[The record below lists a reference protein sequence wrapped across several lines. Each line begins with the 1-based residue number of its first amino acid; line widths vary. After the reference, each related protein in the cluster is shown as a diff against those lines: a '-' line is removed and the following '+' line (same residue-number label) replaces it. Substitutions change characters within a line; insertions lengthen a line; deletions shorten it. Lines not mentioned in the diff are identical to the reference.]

1 MTTDTSQSHVTPPV
15 ERHVDTPNGR
25 VFVSEMTGD
34 DPAIVLMHG
43 YPDDHRIYTELMPRL
58 APRRAVAFD
67 FAGYGRSART
77 EGTRFSSE
85 GRQAEI
91 GAVLD
96 ALGIDRAVLVGH
108 DASGPDAVIYAITNP
123 DRVAHLVLLNT
134 IFGNRPS
141 LTMPEM
147 TRLFSDPQLKT
158 LADDMTEDPNQLFWL
173 MQRWG
178 QQLGL
183 EDGIVQKSVLAQF
196 YGDDQQPD
204 ALASVRAWTAVLRDA
219 LDQQDVLVNDG
230 ALGRLGVPA
239 SIIWGEDDP
248 SLTPALATEIAALFP
263 NPSVHFVPGAGHY
276 VQDDRP
282 DDVARLLM
290 KETEPA

>member
-1 MTTDTSQSHVTPPV
+1 MTTRTSQNPVSPPV
-15 ERHVDTPNGR
+15 ERHVDTPNGQ
-25 VFVSEMTGD
+25 VFASEMTGD
-34 DPAIVLMHG
+34 DPAILLMHG

-67 FAGYGRSART
+67 FAGYGRSPRT

-85 GRQAEI
+85 ARQAEI

-108 DASGPDAVIYAITNP
+108 DASGPEAVIYALNNP
-123 DRVAHLVLLNT
+123 DRVARLVLLNT

-141 LTMPEM
+141 LRMPEM
-147 TRLFSDPQLKT
+147 TRLFSDPGLKT
-158 LADDMTEDPNQLFWL
+158 LADDMAGDPNQLFWL
-173 MQRWG
+173 VQRWG

-204 ALASVRAWTAVLRDA
+204 ALASIRAWTAVLRDA
-219 LDQQDVLVNDG
+219 LDQQDVLVNGG
-230 ALGRLGVPA
+230 ALGRLKVPV
-239 SIIWGEDDP
+239 SIIWGTADP
-248 SLTPALATEIAALFP
+248 YLTSSLATEIAALFP
-263 NPSVHFVPGAGHY
+263 DSSVHFIPGAGHY
-276 VQDDRP
+276 VQHDRP
-282 DDVARLLM
+282 DDVARLV
-290 KETEPA
+290 KEREPA

>member
-1 MTTDTSQSHVTPPV
+1 MTTDTSASPVSQPV
-15 ERHVDTPNGR
+15 ERHVDTPNGQ
-25 VFVSEMTGD
+25 VFVSEMTGE
-34 DPAIVLMHG
+34 DPAILLMHG
-43 YPDDHRIYTELMPRL
+43 YPDDHRIYSELMPRL

-77 EGTRFSSE
+77 DGTRFSSA
-85 GRQAEI
+85 GHQAEI

-108 DASGPDAVIYAITNP
+108 DASGPDAVIYAVTNP

-141 LTMPEM
+141 LRMPEM
-147 TRLFSDPQLKT
+147 TRLFSDPDLET
-158 LADDMTEDPNQLFWL
+158 LADDMTGDPNQLFWL
-173 MQRWG
+173 VQRWG

-183 EDGIVQKSVLAQF
+183 RDGIVQKSVLAQF
-196 YGDDQQPD
+196 YGDDQQAE
-204 ALASVRAWTAVLRDA
+204 ALASIREWCAVLRDA
-219 LDQQDVLVNDG
+219 LDEQDALVNGG
-230 ALGRLGVPA
+230 ALGHLKVPV
-239 SIIWGEDDP
+239 SIIWGAADP
-248 SLTPALATEIAALFP
+248 YLTPALANEIAALFP

-282 DDVARLLM
+282 DDVARFV
-290 KETEPA
+290 KEPEAA